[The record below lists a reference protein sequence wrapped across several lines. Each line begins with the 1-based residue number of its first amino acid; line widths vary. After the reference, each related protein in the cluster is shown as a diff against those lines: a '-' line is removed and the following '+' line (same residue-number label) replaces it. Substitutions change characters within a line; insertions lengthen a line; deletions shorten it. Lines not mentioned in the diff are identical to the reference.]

1 MTITELMHILIT
13 DLAISYEGKPVDV
26 QSIRLSWEDRA
37 KTCSDKVLIGITHGA
52 LSYSESV
59 FGKKQKYNSYT
70 FLLMCETDESI
81 SVYKNEEIIK
91 DIMDKIQKI
100 EYNNIED
107 ISAVGGVDFVPA
119 SDQSNKTSS
128 VYAFSVDTVEL

>member
-13 DLAISYEGKPVDV
+13 DIGIKYEGKPIDV
-26 QSIRLSWEDRA
+26 QSIKLSWED
-37 KTCSDKVLIGITHGA
+37 KSKNCSEKVLLGITHGA
-52 LSYSESV
+52 LSYSENV

-81 SVYKNEEIIK
+81 SAYKNEEIIK
-91 DIMDKIQKI
+91 NAMDKIEKI
-100 EYNNIED
+100 EYNGIED

>member
-26 QSIRLSWEDRA
+26 QSIKLSWEDRA
-37 KTCSDKVLIGITHGA
+37 KSCSEKVLIGITHA
-52 LSYSESV
+52 KLNYSASV

-107 ISAVGGVDFVPA
+107 ISAIGGVSFVPA
-119 SDQSNKTSS
+119 SDQTNKTSS
-128 VYAFSVDTVEL
+128 VYAFYVDTVEL

>member
-26 QSIRLSWEDRA
+26 QSIKLSWEDRA
-37 KTCSDKVLIGITHGA
+37 KSCSEKVIIGITHA
-52 LSYSESV
+52 KLNYSASV

-107 ISAVGGVDFVPA
+107 ISAIGGVSFVPA
-119 SDQSNKTSS
+119 SDQTNKTSS
-128 VYAFSVDTVEL
+128 VYAFYVDTVEL